1 MGQFPTDLWYEND
14 ERKRMK
20 TVRFASVSLILA
32 LLTACPTAT
41 TDLPKASSITVT
53 GPASNALK
61 VHEATAFTAIAK
73 DSSGNAITGKTLA
86 WTSSDEKIASVDS
99 SGKVTA
105 KRFGTVTIKAK
116 ADDVTG
122 SSTEQTTYGLE
133 VTGGTMNRAAING
146 VTSVVLMIRLR
157 PVSGEVIP
165 ANAPFTVSVT
175 GPSAWNAGAPVQSSW
190 KYTEGFTTWAEPA
203 PGAAPSGEYQ
213 ASTTL
218 NGKVYGSSFA
228 IDGAQIQAPTT
239 TITQTSATGVA
250 ASWTA
255 APGAGLY
262 RLFIQDSTNATIGVK
277 RTTSTNATVD
287 SLTLDPAKAY
297 TIGVDAFNFDFTSPL
312 TVPAPTQFNVA
323 RNRKPITF

>member
-1 MGQFPTDLWYEND
+1 
-14 ERKRMK
+14 MK

-53 GPASNALK
+53 GPVSNALK
-61 VHEATAFTAIAK
+61 VNEATAFTAIAK
-73 DSSGNAITGKTLA
+73 DSSGNAISGKTLA
-86 WTSSDEKIASVDS
+86 WTSSDEKTASVDS

-122 SSTEQTTYGLE
+122 SSAAQTTYGLE
-133 VTGGTMNRAAING
+133 VTGGTINRTAING
-146 VTSVVLMIRLR
+146 VTSIVLMIRLQ
-157 PVSGEVIP
+157 PASGEVIP

-175 GPSAWNAGAPVQSSW
+175 GPNTWNAGKPVESSW
-190 KYTEGFTTWAEPA
+190 VYGDGFKTWAETA
-203 PGAAPSGEYQ
+203 PGVAPSGEYQ

-228 IDGAQIQAPTT
+228 IDGTQIQTPTNA
-239 TITQTSATGVA
+239 ITQTSASATGVG

-262 RLFIQDSTNATIGVK
+262 RLFIQDSTTAATVGVK
-277 RTTSTNATVD
+277 RTTSTEATVD
-287 SLTLDPAKAY
+287 GLTLDPAKAY

-312 TVPAPTQFNVA
+312 TVPAPAQFNVA